1 MFEVSDGRGIPPL
14 RWDFCYELALL
25 NWRKIWCIPKYPRIF
40 AMGSVVVSFVIVSNK
55 T

>member
-1 MFEVSDGRGIPPL
+1 MFEISDGRGIPPL

-25 NWRKIWCIPKYPRIF
+25 NWRKIWCIPKCTRIF
-40 AMGSVVVSFVIVSNK
+40 AMGGVVVSFEIVSIN